1 MMIEAL
7 QRRLTERHQQSRYRR
22 RRVLETAQGPRV
34 IVDGR
39 EFLLFCSNDYLGL
52 ANHPQLVAA
61 MQHAA
66 QTYGVGGG
74 ASHLVC
80 GHSALHHRLEERL
93 AEVTGRD
100 RALLFSTGYM
110 ANLGT
115 VTALM
120 GKGDHI
126 LEDRLNHASL
136 LDAGLLSGAK
146 FQRFHHND
154 LDDLER
160 RLKKLP
166 ASGQRLLVVDAVF
179 SMDGDTAPLPELA
192 ALAKKYDAYLMADDA
207 HGFGVLG
214 HTGAGCCEL
223 FDLDQDQLPVLMG
236 TLGKGIG
243 SFGAFIAGS
252 ELLIESLIQFARPYI
267 YTTAMPPAV
276 AAASL
281 ASLDLLSSESW
292 RREHL
297 MALISRF
304 KDGAAKLALPL
315 MASNTA
321 IQPLLVGDEA
331 LAMTIS
337 AGLEVEGVLVSAIRP
352 PTVAIGQS
360 RLRITITAGHSAA
373 DVDVLL
379 AALHKVLPSALRVSA
394 QIP

>member
-1 MMIEAL
+1 MIEAL
-7 QRRLTERHQQSRYRR
+7 QRRLTERHQQSRYRK

-166 ASGQRLLVVDAVF
+166 ASGLRLLVVDAVF
-179 SMDGDTAPLPELA
+179 SMDGDIAPLPELA

-214 HTGAGCCEL
+214 RTGAGCCEH
-223 FDLDQDQLPVLMG
+223 FGLDQDQLPVLMG

-331 LAMTIS
+331 LAMKIS
-337 AGLEVEGVLVSAIRP
+337 ADLEAEGVLVSAIRP
-352 PTVAIGQS
+352 PTVAVGQS
-360 RLRITITAGHSAA
+360 RLRITITAGHSVA

-379 AALHKVLPSALRVSA
+379 AALHKVLPPALCVSA
-394 QIP
+394 QLP